1 MFRRCHFCGSCLGDK
16 ARADA
21 IYCSP
26 GCRNQS
32 HRHYQALAR
41 LPVAITE
48 LQRQLAAYA
57 PEPAISYRVGL
68 DADPRCILY
77 FPPSDRASP
86 RWDGAVSRRPYFL
99 LRPLE
104 PPIVPRAAT
113 YGLQFFDR
121 DGKELDTPVR
131 LAGGVALVPLL
142 PGLEAELEGDKWQP
156 SGDWYARPR
165 HRNPPR
171 LPRGR

>member
-1 MFRRCHFCGSCLGDK
+1 MDRGCHFCGSALHKK

-21 IYCSP
+21 IYCTAR
-26 GCRNQS
+26 CRS
-32 HRHYQALAR
+32 LAHRYYQALAQ
-41 LPVAITE
+41 LPEEFTALE
-48 LQRQLAAYA
+48 QQLAAHA
-57 PEPAISYRVGL
+57 PEAAVSYRVGL

-86 RWDGAVSRRPYFL
+86 RWDGSVSRRPYFE

-104 PPIVPRAAT
+104 LPVVPQPGI

-121 DGKELDTPVR
+121 AGEELETPPM

-142 PGLEAELEGDKWQP
+142 PGALEGDRWEP
-156 SGDWYARPR
+156 TGDWYARPR
-165 HRNPPR
+165 YRR
-171 LPRGR
+171 AARVTRGR

>member
-1 MFRRCHFCGSCLGDK
+1 M
-16 ARADA
+16 
-21 IYCSP
+21 
-26 GCRNQS
+26 
-32 HRHYQALAR
+32 
-41 LPVAITE
+41 
-48 LQRQLAAYA
+48 
-57 PEPAISYRVGL
+57 
-68 DADPRCILY
+68 
-77 FPPSDRASP
+77 
-86 RWDGAVSRRPYFL
+86 
-99 LRPLE
+99 
-104 PPIVPRAAT
+104 PRAAT